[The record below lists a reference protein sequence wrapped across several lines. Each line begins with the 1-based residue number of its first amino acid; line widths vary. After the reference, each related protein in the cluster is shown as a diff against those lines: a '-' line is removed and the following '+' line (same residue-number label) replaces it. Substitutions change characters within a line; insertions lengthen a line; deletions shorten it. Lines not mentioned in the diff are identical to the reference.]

1 MREPM
6 IWKKEKETGGETET
20 KNERDPFFISKD
32 CPGLCFFL
40 EFRREE
46 NQRLLIFMEVS
57 YHEEESAEKIH
68 NRLRDIRTT
77 DVGSF
82 RYIEKLLLKLC
93 KVINRSMKPETIT
106 NYKAYF

>member
-1 MREPM
+1 
-6 IWKKEKETGGETET
+6 
-20 KNERDPFFISKD
+20 
-32 CPGLCFFL
+32 
-40 EFRREE
+40 
-46 NQRLLIFMEVS
+46 MEVS

-77 DVGSF
+77 DVGNF

-106 NYKAYF
+106 NYKAYFQCKQLGSLEMKKNNNRNANDNNNNNVQGNSSLDATEIESMT